1 MCLQQHGRETV
12 FAPFEPFKV
21 LFDRSGVV
29 RTGEEVI
36 DKAFIAQAAKALEEA
51 WWRRVL
57 VLEEVDRGRLL
68 EALAYYH
75 KEVLEPLTRLLRLR
89 FCPAKHDYGL
99 KHVCADLPGEVTAE
113 LEALYV
119 IVTLADLPAALERAD
134 TLFGNTLAAL
144 RDG

>member
-1 MCLQQHGRETV
+1 MGAKPSSRPLSR
-12 FAPFEPFKV
+12 FKV

-29 RTGEEVI
+29 RTTEEVV
-36 DKAFIAQAAKALEEA
+36 DKAFIVQAAKTLEAA

-57 VLEEVDRGRLL
+57 VLKEVERGQRL

-75 KEVLEPLTRLLRLR
+75 KEVLEPLIRLLRLR

-113 LEALYV
+113 LEALYAV
-119 IVTLADLPAALERAD
+119 VTLADLRAALGRAD